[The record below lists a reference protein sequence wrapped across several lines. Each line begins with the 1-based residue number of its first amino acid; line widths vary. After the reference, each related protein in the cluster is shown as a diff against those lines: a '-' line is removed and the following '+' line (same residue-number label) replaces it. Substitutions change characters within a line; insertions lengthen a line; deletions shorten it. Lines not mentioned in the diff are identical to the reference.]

1 MQRQQYPLLA
11 EAEVQTKAQAW
22 KTFGDTEQ
30 QRRQAM
36 YKDELAQQHTVSTS
50 YFFDCIAHPC
60 TAI

>member
-11 EAEVQTKAQAW
+11 EAEVQTKAQTW
-22 KTFGDTEQ
+22 KTFDDTEQ

-50 YFFDCIAHPC
+50 
-60 TAI
+60 